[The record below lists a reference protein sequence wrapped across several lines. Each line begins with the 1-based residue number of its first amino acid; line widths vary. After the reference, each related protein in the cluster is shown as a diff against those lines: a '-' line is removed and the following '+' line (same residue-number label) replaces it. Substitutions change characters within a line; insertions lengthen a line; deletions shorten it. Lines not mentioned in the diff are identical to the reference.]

1 MKAPLVPLSA
11 VELRGLLHA
20 RELLEAMHTSSPSP
34 EAQEAITGVRSI
46 LKRGAMYTDDW
57 AEAVSG
63 MFENEPPRD
72 QDPAQINPKS
82 VAERFGIANPREVMA
97 EVDEI
102 VEAKLGRSPGT
113 EGGKRDN
120 AGTQDV

>member
-1 MKAPLVPLSA
+1 MQAPLVPLSA

-20 RELLEAMHTSSPSP
+20 REILGTLPSYTP
-34 EAQEAITGVRSI
+34 DVAEAIAGVRSI
-46 LKRGAMYTDDW
+46 LKRGAMYADDW

-72 QDPAQINPKS
+72 QDPAQINPRS

-97 EVDEI
+97 EVDAI
-102 VEAKLGRSPGT
+102 VEAKLGHKSGT
-113 EGGKRDN
+113 EGGKPDN
-120 AGTQDV
+120 SGTQDV